1 VVRSIISYRSVRLIW
16 LQFVGFAVVV
26 ELLVLAVEVLS
37 VEEVVVVLWLKL
49 NVVVVVC
56 LLVELDVEE
65 LLEVLEVVESG
76 TPPGPATI

>member
-1 VVRSIISYRSVRLIW
+1 MRLIW

>member
-1 VVRSIISYRSVRLIW
+1 MVRSIISYRSVRLIW